1 MAIVREIYVGGKV
14 LKMRASALIPRLY
27 RVKFGRDLIRDM
39 KALEGNFREAKENP
53 DRCLSA
59 MDLTL
64 FENIAW
70 VMAKHAD
77 PEVPSDPDE
86 WLDGFDSVL
95 SVYEVLPEILALW
108 SDNLATTSI
117 PAKK

>member
-1 MAIVREIYVGGKV
+1 MAIVREIAVGNRV

-27 RVKFGRDLIRDM
+27 RVKFGRDLIRDIR
-39 KALEGNFREAKENP
+39 ALEDNFKEAKDNQ
-53 DRCLSA
+53 DKSLSV
-59 MDLTL
+59 MDLTI

-86 WLDGFDSVL
+86 WLDGFDTVL
-95 SVYEVLPEILALW
+95 SVYEVLPEILDLW
-108 SDNLATTSI
+108 SANLATTSK